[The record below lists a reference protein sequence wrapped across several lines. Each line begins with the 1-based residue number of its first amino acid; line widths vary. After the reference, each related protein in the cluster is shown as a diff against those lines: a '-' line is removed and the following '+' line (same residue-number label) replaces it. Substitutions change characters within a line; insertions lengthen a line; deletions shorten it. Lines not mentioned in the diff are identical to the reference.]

1 MNDGT
6 GGPHAASSIVSKP
19 GEKQAEQLHYLF
31 LPFEIFAYV
40 ARQEKAGYL
49 DVHEKDIMKE
59 IGKKFTNIPNMTIEQ
74 TLTTLVV
81 QDFLNVIG
89 IEGEE
94 GRAYGID
101 SNAKWMKDLIDDP
114 EGIKKLVNMYN
125 ELTSK
130 K

>member
-6 GGPHAASSIVSKP
+6 GGPERYLVVSKP

-40 ARQEKAGYL
+40 ARQEKAGHL
-49 DVHEKDIMKE
+49 DVYEKDIMKE
-59 IGKKFTNIPNMTIEQ
+59 VGKKFTNILNKTIEE
-74 TLTTLVV
+74 TLITLAV
-81 QDFLNVIG
+81 QDFLTVIG
-89 IEGEE
+89 VEGEE
-94 GRAYGID
+94 GRAYGIHP
-101 SNAKWMKDLIDDP
+101 AAEWMKDLVDDP
-114 EGIKKLVNMYN
+114 EGIKKLVNMYK